1 MSSCCD
7 AVNFGF
13 QGWVCVW
20 VGEICFTGFV
30 MHEHE
35 EPGVYI
41 DWLSLV
47 YSTLALKLW
56 EHFIQ
61 HVSSQLYT
69 QTHSH
74 IFIQA
79 HFICLSECNSGF
91 SVFPMQPAVA
101 RDRTYPIEPQS
112 SLAPLVPLF
121 LKAQSDKDGLCLFLF
136 RSECRRCINVS
147 RSSFIL
153 TLTLMNLLTL

>member
-1 MSSCCD
+1 MLTTPVCLRCVVRKKNKSHVLVQCVSSCCD

-79 HFICLSECNSGF
+79 HFICLSAFNQTF
-91 SVFPMQPAVA
+91 TLQWMQLWVQCLPHA
-101 RDRTYPIEPQS
+101 TCS
-112 SLAPLVPLF
+112 SQGSNLSNWTTVLPGTPGALV
-121 LKAQSDKDGLCLFLF
+121 S
-136 RSECRRCINVS
+136 
-147 RSSFIL
+147 
-153 TLTLMNLLTL
+153 